1 MMHQLL
7 PWGKLVWLFSNS
19 CLHRMHVFV
28 APSMGCARVVRRC
41 VRVPPNHPTRQNA
54 CDFFTRI
61 FTRICLADTLF
72 APNLGASRLA
82 DADRGVGTRAMACTS
97 RQPVT
102 PSGVARLARAGETRR
117 VRRAARPKGSAPGD
131 LVSPNPASRLTNS
144 RVAPSR
150 AAADALDT
158 GSVDEGDAAIDNLTA
173 TSFDPRGNPATVQ
186 FAPLPDDTSAV
197 CWRDHMEF
205 LFQTLD
211 RSLGP
216 LTPVHL
222 PPELASASVPGKVRS
237 ETWVYTSPF
246 VRRARFTYVD
256 GGEKTQIFNCVV
268 YPRCAD
274 DSTGEEGHLG
284 DAPLLGVDLLSLN
297 GGKKILVGVDL
308 QPLSRS
314 EAYLGRY
321 VDALASLRDARF
333 AELNLVEPSDRFY
346 EDAQFFSPAMLFA
359 RPVPVDV
366 AVDCAVAAAKATG
379 AMQDLGAITAE
390 DVCGVEWAEPNSGCG
405 VPLVQAKTLD
415 AVKAYAAKWLELMD
429 ARNDDWAKAWDAR
442 QQGRAGGGATSAL
455 GARAGSFSQLLADN
469 IKSAVG
475 AKSEGGEDETAADD
489 AEGGRPAPPAA
500 AAEEPKRAAERAGKY
515 ARVLTA
521 AESAA
526 AQDFHDMWQRS
537 HDPAIPMFAGWF
549 GKEWAERL
557 ASEVLF
563 PEDKAKEELKAW
575 EAQQRGV
582 HD

>member
-1 MMHQLL
+1 M
-7 PWGKLVWLFSNS
+7 
-19 CLHRMHVFV
+19 
-28 APSMGCARVVRRC
+28 
-41 VRVPPNHPTRQNA
+41 
-54 CDFFTRI
+54 
-61 FTRICLADTLF
+61 
-72 APNLGASRLA
+72 
-82 DADRGVGTRAMACTS
+82 
-97 RQPVT
+97 T
-102 PSGVARLARAGETRR
+102 PSGVAWLARAGETRR

-158 GSVDEGDAAIDNLTA
+158 GSVDEGDAAIDDLTA
-173 TSFDPRGNPATVQ
+173 TSLDPRGDPATVQ

-268 YPRCAD
+268 YPRCVD
-274 DSTGEEGHLG
+274 DSTGEESHLG

-405 VPLVQAKTLD
+405 VPLVEAKTLD
-415 AVKAYAAKWLELMD
+415 AVKAYAAEWLELMD

-442 QQGRAGGGATSAL
+442 R
-455 GARAGSFSQLLADN
+455 
-469 IKSAVG
+469 
-475 AKSEGGEDETAADD
+475 
-489 AEGGRPAPPAA
+489 EGGRRGDVGARRSGWLLLAVARQQHQECRRREIRRGEPHARRRSRRRRRGRPAPPPAA
-500 AAEEPKRAAERAGKY
+500 AAEEPKRAAEVRAGKY

-575 EAQQRGV
+575 EAQQRGG
-582 HD
+582 

>member
-1 MMHQLL
+1 
-7 PWGKLVWLFSNS
+7 
-19 CLHRMHVFV
+19 
-28 APSMGCARVVRRC
+28 
-41 VRVPPNHPTRQNA
+41 
-54 CDFFTRI
+54 
-61 FTRICLADTLF
+61 
-72 APNLGASRLA
+72 
-82 DADRGVGTRAMACTS
+82 MACTS

-158 GSVDEGDAAIDNLTA
+158 GSVDEGDAAIDDLTA
-173 TSFDPRGNPATVQ
+173 TSFDPRGDPATVQ

-205 LFQTLD
+205 LFRTLD

-222 PPELASASVPGKVRS
+222 PPELASASVPEQGAKRS

-268 YPRCAD
+268 YPRCVD
-274 DSTGEEGHLG
+274 DSTGRKVTS
-284 DAPLLGVDLLSLN
+284 ATPRCSASTSSASTAAR
-297 GGKKILVGVDL
+297 KSSWASTST
-308 QPLSRS
+308 LSRS

-366 AVDCAVAAAKATG
+366 AVDCAVAAAKAC
-379 AMQDLGAITAE
+379 TARYGTSAPSPPRT
-390 DVCGVEWAEPNSGCG
+390 CGGVGRPPNSGCG
-405 VPLVQAKTLD
+405 VCP
-415 AVKAYAAKWLELMD
+415 
-429 ARNDDWAKAWDAR
+429 
-442 QQGRAGGGATSAL
+442 S
-455 GARAGSFSQLLADN
+455 S
-469 IKSAVG
+469 
-475 AKSEGGEDETAADD
+475 
-489 AEGGRPAPPAA
+489 RP
-500 AAEEPKRAAERAGKY
+500 R
-515 ARVLTA
+515 
-521 AESAA
+521 
-526 AQDFHDMWQRS
+526 RS
-537 HDPAIPMFAGWF
+537 TP
-549 GKEWAERL
+549 
-557 ASEVLF
+557 
-563 PEDKAKEELKAW
+563 
-575 EAQQRGV
+575 
-582 HD
+582 

>member
-1 MMHQLL
+1 
-7 PWGKLVWLFSNS
+7 
-19 CLHRMHVFV
+19 
-28 APSMGCARVVRRC
+28 
-41 VRVPPNHPTRQNA
+41 
-54 CDFFTRI
+54 
-61 FTRICLADTLF
+61 
-72 APNLGASRLA
+72 
-82 DADRGVGTRAMACTS
+82 MACTS

-158 GSVDEGDAAIDNLTA
+158 GSVDEGDAAIDDLTA
-173 TSFDPRGNPATVQ
+173 TSFDPRGDPATVQ

-205 LFQTLD
+205 LFRTLD

-268 YPRCAD
+268 YPRCVD
-274 DSTGEEGHLG
+274 DSTGEESHLG

-379 AMQDLGAITAE
+379 ALQDLGTITAE

-405 VPLVQAKTLD
+405 VPLVEAKTLD

-429 ARNDDWAKAWDAR
+429 ARNDDWAKAWDGRTRVRRRRRSAR
-442 QQGRAGGGATSAL
+442 GLAPSRRCSPTTSRVPL
-455 GARAGSFSQLLADN
+455 ARN
-469 IKSAVG
+469 PKG
-475 AKSEGGEDETAADD
+475 AKKTSLPPTPPTPPRAT
-489 AEGGRPAPPAA
+489 RPRRPPR
-500 AAEEPKRAAERAGKY
+500 PPRSRRERRKY
-515 ARVLTA
+515 GPGST
-521 AESAA
+521 
-526 AQDFHDMWQRS
+526 
-537 HDPAIPMFAGWF
+537 
-549 GKEWAERL
+549 
-557 ASEVLF
+557 
-563 PEDKAKEELKAW
+563 
-575 EAQQRGV
+575 RGC
-582 HD
+582 

>member
-1 MMHQLL
+1 M
-7 PWGKLVWLFSNS
+7 
-19 CLHRMHVFV
+19 
-28 APSMGCARVVRRC
+28 
-41 VRVPPNHPTRQNA
+41 
-54 CDFFTRI
+54 
-61 FTRICLADTLF
+61 
-72 APNLGASRLA
+72 
-82 DADRGVGTRAMACTS
+82 
-97 RQPVT
+97 T

-117 VRRAARPKGSAPGD
+117 SPRGAAKGSAPGD

-158 GSVDEGDAAIDNLTA
+158 GSVDEGDDAIVDLTA
-173 TSFDPRGNPATVQ
+173 TSFDPRGDPATVQ

-205 LFQTLD
+205 LFRTLD

-268 YPRCAD
+268 YPRCVD
-274 DSTGEEGHLG
+274 DSTGDSEGHLG

-405 VPLVQAKTLD
+405 VPLVEAKTLD

-429 ARNDDWAKAWDAR
+429 ARNDDWAKAGTRATRNVGARREGWLPSADAR
-442 QQGRAGGGATSAL
+442 QQHQECG
-455 GARAGSFSQLLADN
+455 
-469 IKSAVG
+469 
-475 AKSEGGEDETAADD
+475 EPGGEGEARRRRRGRSDGAA
-489 AEGGRPAPPAA
+489 RA
-500 AAEEPKRAAERAGKY
+500 AAEEPKRAAEVRAGKY

-575 EAQQRGV
+575 EAQQRGG
-582 HD
+582 

>member
-1 MMHQLL
+1 
-7 PWGKLVWLFSNS
+7 
-19 CLHRMHVFV
+19 
-28 APSMGCARVVRRC
+28 
-41 VRVPPNHPTRQNA
+41 
-54 CDFFTRI
+54 
-61 FTRICLADTLF
+61 
-72 APNLGASRLA
+72 
-82 DADRGVGTRAMACTS
+82 MACTS

-158 GSVDEGDAAIDNLTA
+158 GSVDEGDAAIVDLTA
-173 TSFDPRGNPATVQ
+173 TSFDPRGDPATVQ

-205 LFQTLD
+205 LFRTLD

-246 VRRARFTYVD
+246 VRRARLTYVD

-268 YPRCAD
+268 YPGCVD
-274 DSTGEEGHLG
+274 DSMGEEGHLG

-321 VDALASLRDARF
+321 VDA
-333 AELNLVEPSDRFY
+333 LNLVEPSDRFY

-379 AMQDLGAITAE
+379 AMQDLGSITAE

-405 VPLVQAKTLD
+405 VSLVEAKTLE

-442 QQGRAGGGATSAL
+442 HQETSAL
-455 GARAGSFSQLLADN
+455 GARAGSFSQMLANN
-469 IKSAVG
+469 IKSAVS
-475 AKSEGGEDETAADD
+475 AKSEGGEDEPAADA
-489 AEGGRPAPPAA
+489 AEGGRMAPPAA
-500 AAEEPKRAAERAGKY
+500 AAEEPKRAAEVRAGKY

-549 GKEWAERL
+549 GKEWADRL

-575 EAQQRGV
+575 EAQQRGG
-582 HD
+582 

>member
-1 MMHQLL
+1 
-7 PWGKLVWLFSNS
+7 
-19 CLHRMHVFV
+19 
-28 APSMGCARVVRRC
+28 
-41 VRVPPNHPTRQNA
+41 
-54 CDFFTRI
+54 
-61 FTRICLADTLF
+61 
-72 APNLGASRLA
+72 
-82 DADRGVGTRAMACTS
+82 
-97 RQPVT
+97 
-102 PSGVARLARAGETRR
+102 
-117 VRRAARPKGSAPGD
+117 
-131 LVSPNPASRLTNS
+131 
-144 RVAPSR
+144 
-150 AAADALDT
+150 
-158 GSVDEGDAAIDNLTA
+158 
-173 TSFDPRGNPATVQ
+173 
-186 FAPLPDDTSAV
+186 
-197 CWRDHMEF
+197 MEF
-205 LFQTLD
+205 LFRTLD

-268 YPRCAD
+268 YPRCVD
-274 DSTGEEGHLG
+274 DSTGEESHLG

-379 AMQDLGAITAE
+379 ALQDLGTVTAE

-405 VPLVQAKTLD
+405 VPLVEAKTLD

-429 ARNDDWAKAWDAR
+429 ARNDDWAKAWD
-442 QQGRAGGGATSAL
+442 QGGRAGGGATSAL
-455 GARAGSFSQLLADN
+455 GSRAGSFSQMLANN

-475 AKSEGGEDETAADD
+475 AKSEGGEGEPLPPTPPTPPRAT
-489 AEGGRPAPPAA
+489 RPRRPPR
-500 AAEEPKRAAERAGKY
+500 PPRSRRERRKY
-515 ARVLTA
+515 GPGST
-521 AESAA
+521 
-526 AQDFHDMWQRS
+526 
-537 HDPAIPMFAGWF
+537 
-549 GKEWAERL
+549 
-557 ASEVLF
+557 
-563 PEDKAKEELKAW
+563 
-575 EAQQRGV
+575 RGC
-582 HD
+582 

>member
-1 MMHQLL
+1 
-7 PWGKLVWLFSNS
+7 
-19 CLHRMHVFV
+19 
-28 APSMGCARVVRRC
+28 
-41 VRVPPNHPTRQNA
+41 
-54 CDFFTRI
+54 
-61 FTRICLADTLF
+61 
-72 APNLGASRLA
+72 
-82 DADRGVGTRAMACTS
+82 MACTS

-158 GSVDEGDAAIDNLTA
+158 GSVDEGDAAIDDLTA
-173 TSFDPRGNPATVQ
+173 TSFDPRGDPATVQ

-205 LFQTLD
+205 LFRTLD

-216 LTPVHL
+216 LTPVHP

-268 YPRCAD
+268 YPRCVD
-274 DSTGEEGHLG
+274 DSTGEESHLG

-333 AELNLVEPSDRFY
+333 AELNPVEPSDRFY

-366 AVDCAVAAAKATG
+366 AVNCAVAAAKATG
-379 AMQDLGAITAE
+379 ALQDLGAVTAE
-390 DVCGVEWAEPNSGCG
+390 DVCGVEWAEQNGGCG
-405 VPLVQAKTLD
+405 VPLVESKTLD

-429 ARNDDWAKAWDAR
+429 ARNDDWTKAWDAR
-442 QQGRAGGGATSAL
+442 HQGGRALGGATSAL
-455 GARAGSFSQLLADN
+455 GARAGSFSRLLADN
-469 IKSAVG
+469 VKSAVG
-475 AKSEGGEDETAADD
+475 AKSEGGEDEPAADD
-489 AEGGRPAPPAA
+489 AEGDPPAPPAA
-500 AAEEPKRAAERAGKY
+500 AAEEPKRAAEVRAGKY

-575 EAQQRGV
+575 EAQQRGG
-582 HD
+582 